1 MSSSWA
7 LRELID
13 RTKPHHADA
22 DLVQLQ
28 LLGGASSTTAYRQE
42 LAKVYG
48 FEKPLQVI
56 FATQDLHLCGS
67 CPRTRMSALHADLAA
82 LGLSPSKL
90 PVSTDFRVTS
100 ERARVLGWFFVA
112 ERTAFLSTLL
122 LRRLKKQ
129 LAWDVFDSATAYL
142 SSCSMLGAARWRD
155 LGKVLDDHV
164 STPEVFDE
172 ITAGAEEAFASQRRW
187 FGSFRSW
194 VAKAS

>member
-42 LAKVYG
+42 LARVYG
-48 FEKPLQVI
+48 FEKPLQMI
-56 FATQDLHLCGS
+56 FAAHELHLCGS
-67 CPRTRMSALHADLAA
+67 CPRTRLSALHTDLAA
-82 LGLSPSKL
+82 LGLTASEL
-90 PVSTDFRVTS
+90 PVSTDFRVTG

-122 LRRLKKQ
+122 LRRLEKQ
-129 LAWDVFDSATAYL
+129 LAWDVFGTATAYL
-142 SSCSMLGAARWRD
+142 ASCSTLGAARWRD
-155 LGKVLDDHV
+155 LGKLLDEHASSRAVLD
-164 STPEVFDE
+164 E
-172 ITAGAEEAFASQRRW
+172 IAAGAEEAFAAQRRW

>member
-28 LLGGASSTTAYRQE
+28 LLGGATSASSYRAE
-42 LAKVYG
+42 LSRVYG
-48 FEKPLQVI
+48 FEKPLQHV
-56 FATQDLHLCGS
+56 FAAHDFQLCGA
-67 CPRTRMSALHADLAA
+67 CPRTRISALCSDLTA
-82 LGLSPSKL
+82 LGVTAHGL
-90 PVSTDFRVTS
+90 PVATDLPLTAD
-100 ERARVLGWFFVA
+100 RARVFGWFFVA

-129 LAWDVFDSATAYL
+129 LAREVFESATAYL
-142 SSCSMLGAARWRD
+142 ASCSRLGAARWRD
-155 LGKVLDDHV
+155 LGKVLDAHASPTTID
-164 STPEVFDE
+164 D
-172 ITAGAEEAFASQRRW
+172 IAAGADEAYASQRRW